1 LAHGKFTLLEC
12 LGAGGMGQVWL
23 AVDNS
28 LTRAGQPPHQV
39 ALKFLAPRL
48 AADRNARERLRD
60 EVLRGLQ
67 LNHDHIV
74 RIHSW
79 HEEPNEPVFFAMEYA
94 QGEALSS
101 RAQRLPGQ
109 RFSWIELAPIA
120 KQLCE
125 ALAYAHARQI
135 VHRDLKPGNILLTVN
150 NVVKLADFGLARVL
164 GRAAAGGPPTTY
176 GGTPGY
182 MSPQQRHGKP
192 SQPSDDI
199 YSLGATLYEALTGKA
214 PTLEDGRLRPMSEVL
229 RQFQRHDVP
238 PNVQQTITACLSEKQ
253 ADRPDS
259 VDEVARRLGFFTSW
273 EEAGPPPP
281 AESRRGFLF
290 VGGALILILTVGAL
304 LAWKRPWLSAGT
316 AEPPRQKQPPPFNL
330 PPETNVSEEVATPT
344 VVSPPPPPAPSNS
357 AIAVVPPPPPEP
369 PPQAPSVRLVRVAAR
384 GPLVAPATIELEADA
399 HASPGGSLQYVEFQT
414 NGVRLKQLTEAPY
427 KFEWPK
433 VEVGAFVITA
443 VAIDNK
449 GVAATSSPVSLKVVS
464 VGPVAGKP
472 WTNSLGM
479 EFLPLPGATGW
490 LSRYETRTSDFVVFH
505 TNHVTKQMRGATFT
519 QKSGAEPVV
528 MVSAR
533 DAAGFC
539 QWLTQREQGQR
550 LLGPQHR
557 YRLPQVRE
565 WRSALGLP
573 AAGSGVPQPRYLWG
587 ANWPPPPG
595 IGNLAGAECRSVP
608 GVAVLRGYEDGFVH
622 TAPVGSFSPN
632 ANGFYDLIGNVWE
645 MCHKAGGRGYVM
657 LGGAW
662 DTSEQVELLYASR
675 EMPMSETL
683 ERDNLGF
690 RCLLASESAKP

>member
-1 LAHGKFTLLEC
+1 
-12 LGAGGMGQVWL
+12 MGQVWL

-28 LTRAGQPPHQV
+28 LTRPSQSPHRV

-48 AADRNARERLRD
+48 AADRTARERLRD

-79 HEEPNEPVFFAMEYA
+79 HEEPDEPVFFAMEFA

-101 RAQRLPGQ
+101 RAQKLPGQ

-125 ALAYAHARQI
+125 ALAYAHARQV

-150 NVVKLADFGLARVL
+150 NVVKLADFGLARGL
-164 GRAAAGGPPTTY
+164 SQAAAGGPPTTY

-182 MSPQQRHGKP
+182 MSPQQRRGKP

-214 PTLEDGRLRPMSEVL
+214 PTLEDGSLRPLGEVL
-229 RQFQRHDVP
+229 RQFPRHDVP

-253 ADRPDS
+253 AERPDS

-281 AESRRGFLF
+281 SESRHRPLF
-290 VGGALILILTVGAL
+290 VAGALILLLMVGAF
-304 LAWKRPWLSAGT
+304 LAWKRPWISAGT
-316 AEPPRQKQPPPFNL
+316 VEPPRRNPL
-330 PPETNVSEEVATPT
+330 PSPTPETNLSENLAPPSI
-344 VVSPPPPPAPSNS
+344 VSPPPAPPPSNS
-357 AIAVVPPPPPEP
+357 AVAVVPPAPTEP
-369 PPQAPSVRLVRVAAR
+369 PPQPPSVRLVRVAAR

-414 NGVRLKQLTEAPY
+414 NGVRLRQFTEAPC

-433 VEVGAFVITA
+433 VEAGAFVITA
-443 VAIDNK
+443 VALDNK
-449 GVAATSSPVSLKVVS
+449 GLAATSSPVSLKVVS
-464 VGPVAGKP
+464 VGPSPGKP

-479 EFLPLPGATGW
+479 EFLPLPGGTTW
-490 LSRYETRTSDFVVFH
+490 LSRYETRTADFVAFR
-505 TNHVTKQMRGATFT
+505 TNHVTQQMRRATFT
-519 QKSGAEPVV
+519 QKTSREPVV

-533 DAAGFC
+533 DAVRFC
-539 QWLTQREQGQR
+539 QWLTQREQDQR

-557 YRLPQVRE
+557 YRLPQIGE
-565 WRSALGLP
+565 WRLALGLP
-573 AAGSGVPQPRYLWG
+573 AAASGAPQPRYLWG

-595 IGNLAGAECRSVP
+595 IGNLAGAECRP
-608 GVAVLRGYEDGFVH
+608 ELGDAVLHGYEDRFVH
-622 TAPVGSFSPN
+622 TAPVGSFDPN
-632 ANGFYDLIGNVWE
+632 AGGFYDLIGNAWE
-645 MCHKAGGRGYVM
+645 ICQPAGSRSYVM

-662 DTSEQVELLYASR
+662 DTSEKDELYAYR
-675 EMPMSETL
+675 QMPMSETL

-690 RCLLASESAKP
+690 RCLLVSEPARP